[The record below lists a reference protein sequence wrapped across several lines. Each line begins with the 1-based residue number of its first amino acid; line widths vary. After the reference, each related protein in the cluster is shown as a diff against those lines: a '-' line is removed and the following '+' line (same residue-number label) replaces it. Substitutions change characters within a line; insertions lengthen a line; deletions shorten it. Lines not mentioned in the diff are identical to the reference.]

1 MTTQETVLGLPTP
14 WAVVAVVVFILLL
27 TPLKY
32 LRMLP
37 ALLESTWG
45 LSLATLTLALSQ
57 VQTMDAFVIF
67 KTFIVDPLAWCFL
80 GWGDKDEGHS
90 SHSDQHDHSPSRST
104 ITSRAQLQRFRHGD
118 ATQGMSVAL
127 DKPAATLPYVRGLVN
142 TGNSCFLNSVLQAF
156 SGLSVL
162 TPYLESIL
170 SRSDNLNMYDDDIVV
185 TKALLD
191 TMRALQQPVAA
202 HDSFRPD
209 DIVMALEEA
218 HSRDNTTGHRSSIMN
233 REQQDAQELFQ
244 MISSALTSE
253 ASMVHKVHAAR
264 SLFDL
269 EFVKHLLRLSPA
281 LNAHPVS
288 EVEGNPMTGM
298 LASRLSCTQCGYTE
312 AIRHFTFDSLSLSL
326 PPRQSCAVEECLRQY
341 TNLESLQDVVCRK
354 CSLIATLERIKE
366 NIEVLDYPGSGDSEG
381 GQSLLETESEGYGR
395 PYRVGPTTPRQRLNT
410 MNRSNTKSHGGSS
423 KNHETS
429 ARSTKKSR
437 RAAKKNMADPAQRER
452 MELKSKLVQQKE
464 TLESVIRF
472 DVEKP
477 LPDIKLTNIV
487 SPHCTKQVM
496 IAKPPQVLCLHF
508 IRSQYSHY
516 GTVSKNSCYVR
527 LPEYLD
533 MAPFSTNGLLSTEP
547 MFPLSVSERDL
558 ESLRADS
565 SSGLSMNNK
574 QAKRTLQGQAE
585 QQQQQQ
591 VVLYRLQ
598 SIVVHYGGH
607 SYGHF
612 IAYRR
617 KPGNTQPKAGPMG
630 KLKARALFNSDNYS
644 DYGRGEEW
652 FRISDDTVDSVSLDH
667 VLRSNPYMCLYE
679 RVEIGGGREA
689 KNLRPPSSR
698 LSLHAVELGLRTL
711 RRKFDLSHKDGGDKT
726 RPHEKIGIED
736 GENSRMEDMSQHLG
750 PESEIRS
757 NSDHIDFASFK
768 DLFNEK
774 MKAQS
779 RSRLR
784 TLHDD
789 EDMSDTESVHDL
801 DREWRSFVSSPNSTT
816 PPSPSTGSSGGS
828 SASSRQTSPI
838 LLQRSKASRG

>member
-14 WAVVAVVVFILLL
+14 WAVVAVVVVFILLL

-37 ALLESTWG
+37 ALLEFTWG
-45 LSLATLTLALSQ
+45 LSLGTLTLALSQ

-67 KTFIVDPLAWCFL
+67 KTFVVDPLAWCLL
-80 GWGDKDEGHS
+80 GWGDKDDGHS

-218 HSRDNTTGHRSSIMN
+218 HSRDSTTGHRSSIMN

-244 MISSALTSE
+244 MISSTLTSE

-269 EFVKHLLRLSPA
+269 QFVKHLLRLSPA
-281 LNAHPVS
+281 VNEHPVS

-326 PPRQSCAVEECLRQY
+326 PPWQSCAVEDCLRLY

-354 CSLIATLERIKE
+354 CSLIATLEKIKE
-366 NIEVLDYPGSGDSEG
+366 DIE
-381 GQSLLETESEGYGR
+381 
-395 PYRVGPTTPRQRLNT
+395 
-410 MNRSNTKSHGGSS
+410 
-423 KNHETS
+423 
-429 ARSTKKSR
+429 
-437 RAAKKNMADPAQRER
+437 NMADPAKRER

-533 MAPFSTNGLLSTEP
+533 MAPFTTNGLLSTEP

-574 QAKRTLQGQAE
+574 QAKRTLQEQAE
-585 QQQQQQ
+585 QQQQQQQQQ

-630 KLKARALFNSDNYS
+630 KLKARALFNSDNYN

-689 KNLRPPSSR
+689 KDLRPPSSR

-711 RRKFDLSHKDGGDKT
+711 KRKFDLSHKDDGDKT
-726 RPHEKIGIED
+726 RPHKKIGVED
-736 GENSRMEDMSQHLG
+736 GKNSRMEDMGQHLG
-750 PESEIRS
+750 SESEVRS

-784 TLHDD
+784 ALHDD

-828 SASSRQTSPI
+828 SESSQQTSPI